1 MIQDFFAQHRGLMG
15 DLLAGVFIPAGL
27 VGMGMLAYW
36 LNARRVAAERNV
48 TGASAESD
56 VARTRPSARPAS
68 PSRP

>member
-36 LNARRVAAERNV
+36 LNARRVE
-48 TGASAESD
+48 
-56 VARTRPSARPAS
+56 
-68 PSRP
+68 